1 MHSGGFD
8 VTPVRATPGSSSVT
22 SIPDG
27 QVSMITDSKN
37 PSMPNFG
44 DAILV
49 GLDTLE
55 PGDQV

>member
-1 MHSGGFD
+1 
-8 VTPVRATPGSSSVT
+8 VT

-27 QVSMITDSKN
+27 AVSMIMDSKN